1 MAEDLS
7 RVQRLK
13 YRAWRRGMR
22 ECDLVLGAFADA
34 RLVGMSD
41 AELDAFEAL
50 MEAPDDQLWTWIL
63 GTVEPDPEFAG
74 PMLDQVIAFGREDL
88 S

>member
-34 RLVGMSD
+34 HLAGMSASD
-41 AELDAFEAL
+41 LDAFEAL
-50 MEAPDDQLWTWIL
+50 LEAPDDLLWTWIL
-63 GTVEPDPEFAG
+63 GSAEPDLQYAG
-74 PMLDQVIAFGREDL
+74 PMLDRVIAFGREDL

>member
-1 MAEDLS
+1 MS

-22 ECDLVLGAFADA
+22 ECDLVLGPFADQKLA
-34 RLVGMSD
+34 GMD
-41 AELDAFEAL
+41 EGELDQFEAL
-50 MEAPDDQLWTWIL
+50 MEAPDDKLWTWIL
-63 GTVEPDPEFAG
+63 GSAEPDPEFAG
-74 PMLDQVIAFGREDL
+74 PMLERVIVFGREEL

>member
-1 MAEDLS
+1 VAEDLS

-13 YRAWRRGMR
+13 YRAWHRGMR
-22 ECDLVLGAFADA
+22 ECDLVLGAFADT
-34 RLVGMSD
+34 RLTTMSAD
-41 AELDAFEAL
+41 ELDAFEAL

-74 PMLDQVIAFGREDL
+74 PMLDQVIAFGREEL

>member
-1 MAEDLS
+1 MS

-22 ECDLVLGAFADA
+22 ECDLVLGAFADRMLA
-34 RLVGMSD
+34 SMS
-41 AELDAFEAL
+41 AEELDAFEAL
-50 MEAPDDQLWTWIL
+50 MEAPDDKLWTWIL
-63 GTVEPDPEFAG
+63 GSAEPDPEFAG
-74 PMLDQVIAFGREDL
+74 PMLDRIIVFGREEI

>member
-34 RLVGMSD
+34 NLATMTSGD
-41 AELDAFEAL
+41 LDAFEAL

-63 GTVEPDPEFAG
+63 GSAEPDPEFAG
-74 PMLDQVIAFGREDL
+74 PMLDRVIAFGREEL

>member
-1 MAEDLS
+1 MAEDIS

-22 ECDLVLGAFADA
+22 ECDLVLGAFADRKLA
-34 RLVGMSD
+34 SMSE
-41 AELDAFEAL
+41 AELDAFEAV
-50 MEAPDDQLWTWIL
+50 MEAPDDKLWTWIL
-63 GTVEPDPEFAG
+63 GSAEPDPEYVG
-74 PMLDQVIAFGREDL
+74 PMLDRVIAFGREEL

>member
-1 MAEDLS
+1 MS

-22 ECDLVLGAFADA
+22 ECDLVVGGFADA
-34 RLVGMSD
+34 HLMQMGA

-50 MEAPDDQLWTWIL
+50 LEAPDDLLWTWIL
-63 GTVEPDPEFAG
+63 GSAEPDPAFAG
-74 PMLDQVIAFGREDL
+74 PMLDRVIAFGREARA
-88 S
+88 

>member
-34 RLVGMSD
+34 RLATMSD
-41 AELDAFEAL
+41 DELTAFEAL
-50 MEAPDDQLWTWIL
+50 MEAPDDKLLTWIL
-63 GTVEPDPEFAG
+63 GSAEPDAEFAG
-74 PMLDQVIAFGREDL
+74 PMLDRVIAFGREEL
-88 S
+88 A

>member
-1 MAEDLS
+1 MS

-22 ECDLVLGAFADA
+22 ECDLVLGAFADRKLA
-34 RLVGMSD
+34 SMSD
-41 AELDAFEAL
+41 AELDAFEAV
-50 MEAPDDQLWTWIL
+50 MEAPDDKLWTWIL
-63 GTVEPDPEFAG
+63 GSAEPDPEYVG
-74 PMLDQVIAFGREDL
+74 PMLDRIIAFGREEL

>member
-34 RLVGMSD
+34 RLAGMGAD
-41 AELDAFEAL
+41 ELDAFEAL
-50 MEAPDDQLWTWIL
+50 MEAPDDLLWTWIL
-63 GTVEPDPEFAG
+63 GSAEPDPEFAG
-74 PMLDQVIAFGREDL
+74 PMLDQVIAFGREEL
-88 S
+88 A

>member
-22 ECDLVLGAFADA
+22 ECDLVLGAFADR
-34 RLVGMSD
+34 RLPTMSET
-41 AELDAFEAL
+41 ELDQFEAL

-63 GTVEPDPEFAG
+63 GSVEPDPAFAG
-74 PMLDQVIAFGREDL
+74 PMLDQVIAFGREEL
-88 S
+88 A